1 MPEIKN
7 TFLKGKMNKDLDERV
22 LPKGEY
28 RNAQNILINDS
39 EDSDVGAIEN
49 VLGNKLKHDDIN
61 ISNAETIG
69 YYADTKTK
77 NIYWFVTNFTGDTGN
92 VLNMSRAT
100 NSNVCRVY
108 MLSAAGELKTLVNG
122 HFLNFSKAHLITGVN
137 VIDNLLFWTD
147 NYNQPRKIN
156 IDTAIANSAYYDS
169 EEKISVAKVAPYIPP
184 VLYNTSAAGDGT
196 TLKTDANVKS
206 DYLKENF
213 VRFSYRYKFDDGEY
227 STIAPFTQTIF
238 KPLNNGVIS
247 PVLGASNANSKNTT
261 SGEPDVLIT
270 AEDIYKKGTVDIME
284 NAYNF
289 VELRIPLPN
298 ADEFKTTQYSPTTT
312 YSNPYNIKQV
322 EILLKESDGVAVYAV
337 AKLVVNDSSFTNNIE
352 QYEVKPV
359 EISGQT
365 DGAVSNSTTITID
378 ANTNVKVGMQLTHPS
393 GVTTVLTVNNTGT
406 SITVADNV
414 SFGDNATLT
423 FFFRYYRQQLKYIYK
438 SEKPYKV
445 LPEDQTTRV
454 YDQVPLRA
462 KAQEVTGNRIVY
474 GNFTENYNLP
484 RDENNRTGIN
494 YLINAS
500 RKGFHEFSGG
510 SSNTSGLLQHTE
522 KTYKFNSIK
531 QRRTY
536 QVGVVL
542 SDRFGRQSSVILSS
556 NDEGTEGKSD
566 TFTVQ
571 NDSGNKFV
579 NGGHSWSSDEANI
592 VGKALDI
599 EFKDTRIVPES
610 EMYSASNP
618 YGWYSW
624 RLVVK
629 QTEQEYY
636 NVYAPHPA
644 DDWNN
649 IDNDKSATTSGRSW
663 LTLYGDNINKVP
675 RSVNDE
681 DVTRPGVSG
690 SEARLFPKVISD
702 SSNTAYSKANTDG
715 NDKLINVISIG
726 NAKDQ
731 NLFLQ
736 ATNDDFKGE
745 TSGTTG
751 FSVLPFVY
759 GSDRNPLVAELPNL
773 RVAADTANSAGIRV
787 SVFNDGSSASQVNVF
802 RDNNTDFVNGS
813 IITGPRITLDN
824 INNPLTVTGAS
835 GSGTILVTYNGGD
848 QTFVAKDLLFI
859 SNYKDGLSVFETEPF
874 ESKLDIYYGT
884 ATGGLINDLN
894 KQMANITGVPSNLRY
909 NDNSNSDTFA
919 ENTSSGT
926 AITGGN
932 LQATASGGGGI
943 TFQLLSAIRQNG
955 DNVTGS
961 FALSGS
967 GALTTAAD
975 FARAN
980 DPNLDN
986 ITLTVRYTESGAGST
1001 TDTLSLSI
1009 SNSAPSV
1016 TSSNNTSGN
1025 PASVSVDAGGGTS
1038 IFSGTATNGA
1048 ALSTANKTGL
1058 SYSVAASAGSQ
1069 YNNYFAISSSVA
1081 GSYTV
1086 TTTSN
1091 YNGTTWSS
1099 LGNKNVVVTVTDAE
1113 GATGTHSVTINS
1125 IDTRVQSTFRTDSG
1139 FSVCTTGSDVTVWV
1153 EKGTGASLNANKLV
1167 VGNRVFA
1174 GQFAGTD
1181 IGLRQFRFYDAGYY
1195 YAANHTG
1202 SGGNFSIT
1210 SITQCT

>member
-1 MPEIKN
+1 
-7 TFLKGKMNKDLDERV
+7 
-22 LPKGEY
+22 
-28 RNAQNILINDS
+28 
-39 EDSDVGAIEN
+39 
-49 VLGNKLKHDDIN
+49 
-61 ISNAETIG
+61 
-69 YYADTKTK
+69 
-77 NIYWFVTNFTGDTGN
+77 
-92 VLNMSRAT
+92 
-100 NSNVCRVY
+100 
-108 MLSAAGELKTLVNG
+108 
-122 HFLNFSKAHLITGVN
+122 
-137 VIDNLLFWTD
+137 
-147 NYNQPRKIN
+147 
-156 IDTAIANSAYYDS
+156 
-169 EEKISVAKVAPYIPP
+169 
-184 VLYNTSAAGDGT
+184 
-196 TLKTDANVKS
+196 
-206 DYLKENF
+206 
-213 VRFSYRYKFDDGEY
+213 
-227 STIAPFTQTIF
+227 
-238 KPLNNGVIS
+238 
-247 PVLGASNANSKNTT
+247 
-261 SGEPDVLIT
+261 
-270 AEDIYKKGTVDIME
+270 
-284 NAYNF
+284 
-289 VELRIPLPN
+289 
-298 ADEFKTTQYSPTTT
+298 
-312 YSNPYNIKQV
+312 
-322 EILLKESDGVAVYAV
+322 
-337 AKLVVNDSSFTNNIE
+337 
-352 QYEVKPV
+352 
-359 EISGQT
+359 
-365 DGAVSNSTTITID
+365 
-378 ANTNVKVGMQLTHPS
+378 
-393 GVTTVLTVNNTGT
+393 
-406 SITVADNV
+406 
-414 SFGDNATLT
+414 
-423 FFFRYYRQQLKYIYK
+423 
-438 SEKPYKV
+438 
-445 LPEDQTTRV
+445 
-454 YDQVPLRA
+454 
-462 KAQEVTGNRIVY
+462 
-474 GNFTENYNLP
+474 
-484 RDENNRTGIN
+484 
-494 YLINAS
+494 
-500 RKGFHEFSGG
+500 
-510 SSNTSGLLQHTE
+510 
-522 KTYKFNSIK
+522 
-531 QRRTY
+531 
-536 QVGVVL
+536 
-542 SDRFGRQSSVILSS
+542 
-556 NDEGTEGKSD
+556 
-566 TFTVQ
+566 
-571 NDSGNKFV
+571 
-579 NGGHSWSSDEANI
+579 
-592 VGKALDI
+592 
-599 EFKDTRIVPES
+599 
-610 EMYSASNP
+610 MYSASNP

-649 IDNDKSATTSGRSW
+649 IDNEKSATTSGRSW
-663 LTLYGDNINKVP
+663 LTLYGDNINKIP

-702 SSNTAYSKANTDG
+702 NSNVNSTAFSKANTDS

-726 NAKDQ
+726 SAKDQ

-773 RVAADTANSAGIRV
+773 RIAADTANSAGIRV
-787 SVFNDGSSASQVNVF
+787 SVFNDGSSASQVNVL
-802 RDNNTDFVNGS
+802 RTNNSDFITGS
-813 IITGPRITLDN
+813 IITGPRVTLDN
-824 INNPLTVTGAS
+824 INEPLTLTGAS
-835 GSGTILVTYNGGD
+835 GSGTILVTYTGGD

-884 ATGGLINDLN
+884 ATGGLVSDLN

-909 NDNSNSDTFA
+909 NDNSTSDTFA
-919 ENTSSGT
+919 ENTSSGS

-986 ITLTVRYTESGAGST
+986 ITLTVRYTESGAGSA

-1016 TSSNNTSGN
+1016 TSNNNTSNN
-1025 PASVSVDAGGGTS
+1025 PASVSVGAGGGTS

-1086 TTTSN
+1086 TTTSS
-1091 YNGTTWSS
+1091 YNGTTWKN

-1113 GATGTHSVTINS
+1113 GATNTHSVTVNS
-1125 IDTRVQSTFRTDSG
+1125 IDTRVQSTFRMTSIG
-1139 FSVCTTGSDVTVWV
+1139 TNPCSSGSDVTVWV

-1181 IGLRQFRFYDAGYY
+1181 IGLREFRFYDAGYY
-1195 YAANHTG
+1195 YRAQHT
-1202 SGGNFSIT
+1202 SGGGVGDNSIT